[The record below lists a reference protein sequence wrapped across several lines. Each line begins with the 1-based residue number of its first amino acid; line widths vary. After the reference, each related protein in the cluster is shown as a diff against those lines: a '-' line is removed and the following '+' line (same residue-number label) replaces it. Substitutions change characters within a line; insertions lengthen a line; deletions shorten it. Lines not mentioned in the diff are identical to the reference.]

1 MQLKQLCEIK
11 SGKCNKKRRIFHRG
25 PEKEAY
31 YNLIQEMCL
40 QDREKHFNFI
50 RMLKELFEILLV
62 KVDLILLKSVKPEIL
77 YV

>member
-40 QDREKHFNFI
+40 QDREKI